1 MTATRHTITAI
12 RSGSHPTMGD
22 WDAEYVITFSVVPGA
37 GPTGPTYASGGEP
50 GYPAE
55 VEFIAI
61 EPDAG
66 DHGAFTDLAQAGL
79 VDWAKNWLD
88 ENYDECLDAAEADR
102 QPDPD
107 AARDARI
114 DDDLCGV
121 PRYDD
126 GEGF

>member
-1 MTATRHTITAI
+1 MTQYQITAT

-22 WDAEYVITFSVVPGA
+22 WDVEHTITFTYLPGA

-50 GYPAE
+50 GHGPE
-55 VEFIAI
+55 IEFVSID
-61 EPDAG
+61 PDAG
-66 DHGAFTDLAQAGL
+66 DHGAFTDLAQADL

-88 ENYDECLDAAEADR
+88 ENADKCAEVAEADG

-114 DDDLCGV
+114 DDDMA
-121 PRYDD
+121 
-126 GEGF
+126 GFDR